1 MAAVD
6 DVLPERESCCCGV
19 PHLTRRQV
27 EVLRYVAMGMSN
39 TSVAARLQLSARTV
53 DHHIAVMLRMCAVRS
68 RTELVGLCYAAGIL
82 VPGRWPPEGSGRLCI
97 RVASATDQQA
107 GPAPS

>member
-1 MAAVD
+1 MATTGD
-6 DVLPERESCCCGV
+6 LLPDRNYCCCDL

-39 TSVAARLQLSARTV
+39 TAIAARLQVSARTV

-97 RVASATDQQA
+97 RLGGDS
-107 GPAPS
+107 